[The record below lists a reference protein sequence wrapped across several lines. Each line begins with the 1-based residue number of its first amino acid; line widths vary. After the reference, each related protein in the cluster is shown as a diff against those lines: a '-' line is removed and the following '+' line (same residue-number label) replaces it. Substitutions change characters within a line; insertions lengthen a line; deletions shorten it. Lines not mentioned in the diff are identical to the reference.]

1 MGKKVI
7 EIKLI
12 QSEYAMPPQS
22 ILDGHGEF
30 SKSNLMQSA
39 GHCDSEI
46 PSGKNITYLIFIQKK
61 K

>member
-1 MGKKVI
+1 VI

-12 QSEYAMPPQS
+12 QSEDAMPPQS

-30 SKSNLMQSA
+30 SKSNLIQSA

-46 PSGKNITYLIFIQKK
+46 P
-61 K
+61 